1 MRAAPRAG
9 RGAALVAAA
18 GGLVWLLAAVVRRGP
33 DPAALG
39 ATAGARAAA
48 IARAL
53 PDGTPLDS
61 ARRFLYARRLSF
73 AQEPGGALR
82 VALPGGGAG
91 APPAAALVL
100 EFDARRRLAARRLTA
115 AGPR

>member
-1 MRAAPRAG
+1 
-9 RGAALVAAA
+9 VAAA
-18 GGLVWLLAAVVRRGP
+18 GGLAWLLAAVVRRGP

-39 ATAGARAAA
+39 ATAEARAAA

-82 VALPGGGAG
+82 AALPGGA
-91 APPAAALVL
+91 ALPPAALVL
-100 EFDARRRLAARRLTA
+100 EFDARRRLAARRLTP